1 MPSGGGRVSERA
13 FDVIVLGLGPGGEH
27 VATELARAG
36 LSVAGVEDRLVGG
49 ECPYWGCVPSKMMIR
64 AAGLLAEG
72 RRIPGLAG
80 SSQVTPDWAPVATR
94 IRAEAT
100 DNWDDT
106 VAADRLAAAGGTLV
120 RGHGVIAGPGRVTVV
135 SGTGDADTLTA
146 RRGLVINSGTIPAVP
161 PIPGLAGTPYWTNHQ
176 AIETEQVPSSL
187 IVLGGGAIG
196 AELTQVFA
204 RFGARVTVVEA
215 AGQLLPL
222 EEPEAGALLAGVF
235 GRDGIGVRTGAPAAS
250 VRHDGHAFTVC
261 VDGSDLRA
269 ERLLVAAGRRS
280 DLAALGIG
288 AIGLDESARIITVD
302 DQMVAAPGVWAIG
315 DVTGRGAFTHMSM
328 YEAEIVIAAILGRPH
343 HPAEQHAVPRV
354 TFTDPEVGSVGLTE
368 AHAREQLG
376 RVRCGVSQVPASSRG
391 WIHKAG
397 NDGFI
402 KLVEDAGRG
411 VLVGATSAGPA
422 GGEVLSMLTLA
433 VHAAIPV
440 QRLREM
446 IYAYPTFHRA
456 VQDALS
462 QLEAGATR

>member
-1 MPSGGGRVSERA
+1 MSDRE
-13 FDVIVLGLGPGGEH
+13 FDVVVIGMGPGGEH
-27 VATELARAG
+27 VAEELAKAG
-36 LSVAGVEDRLVGG
+36 LAVAAVEDSLVGG

-64 AAGLLAEG
+64 AGNLLAEA

-80 SSQVTPDWAPVATR
+80 ASRVTPDWAPVARR
-94 IRAEAT
+94 IRDEAT

-106 VAADRLAAAGGTLV
+106 VAADRYTDLGGTLF
-120 RGHGVIAGPGRVTVV
+120 RGRGVLRGSGRVTV
-135 SGTGDADTLTA
+135 GADTLIA
-146 RRGLVINSGTIPAVP
+146 RRGIVINNGRVPAVP
-161 PIPGLAGTPYWTNHQ
+161 PVPGLVGTPFWTNHE
-176 AIETEQVPSSL
+176 AIETEQVPESM
-187 IVLGGGAIG
+187 IVVGGGPIG
-196 AELTQVFA
+196 AELSQVFA

-215 AGQLLPL
+215 TDQLLPAD
-222 EEPEAGALLAGVF
+222 EPEVGALLADVF
-235 GRDGIGVRTGAPAAS
+235 GREGIDVRTGAKAES
-250 VRHDGHAFTVC
+250 VAYSGSEFTVTL
-261 VDGSDLRA
+261 SDAATVSA

-288 AIGLDESARIITVD
+288 SIGLDETAPTLAVD

-315 DVTGRGAFTHMSM
+315 DVVGKGAFTHMSV
-328 YEAEIVIAAILGRPH
+328 YHAEIVIASILGRPH
-343 HPAEQHAVPRV
+343 HAAEYHAVPWV
-354 TFTDPEVGSVGLTE
+354 TFTDPEIGAVGLTE
-368 AHAREQLG
+368 ARARAQFGHVQTGLA
-376 RVRCGVSQVPASSRG
+376 QIPSSARG

-402 KLVEDAGRG
+402 KVVADADRG

-456 VQDALS
+456 VSDALA
-462 QLEAGATR
+462 QLGAGATR